1 MAIRIGTNPIAW
13 SNDDMPELGGDTP
26 LETCLAEARQAGYD
40 GMELG
45 NKFPRQSEKLRP
57 ILDRFGLSLVS
68 GWYSA
73 RLLERTAEEE
83 IKALSD
89 HLNLL
94 RDLVATVMVFAETS
108 RSVAGE
114 RQTPVSRR
122 PRIQERD
129 WPTFCRRLDTVAKH
143 LAENGVAM
151 AYHHHMGT
159 VVETAA
165 EIERLMEET
174 SPNVGLLFDTGHLT
188 YAGADP
194 AAILK
199 DYGPRIKHV
208 HCKDVRK
215 ETLMKM
221 RREDS
226 SFLNAVLNG
235 VFTVPGD
242 GSIDFAPLLAKLK
255 SLKYKGWLVV
265 EAEQDPAKAP
275 PLAYA
280 TKGYNYLFKTAK
292 AAGLTITERTA

>member
-1 MAIRIGTNPIAW
+1 MAVRIGTNPIAW

-26 LETCLAEARQAGYD
+26 LETCLSEARQAGFS
-40 GMELG
+40 GIELG
-45 NKFPRQSEKLRP
+45 NKFPRQAAQLRP
-57 ILDRFGLSLVS
+57 ILERHNLSLIS

-73 RLLERTAEEE
+73 RLLERSAEEE
-83 IKALSD
+83 IKAMSD

-94 RDLVATVMVFAETS
+94 RDLEATVMVFAETA
-108 RSVAGE
+108 RSIASE
-114 RQTPVSRR
+114 KQTPLSQR

-129 WPTFCRRLDTVAKH
+129 WPGFCRRLTMVANY
-143 LAENGVAM
+143 LTENGVTM

-159 VVETAA
+159 AIETAA
-165 EIERLMEET
+165 DIDRLMEET
-174 SPNVGLLFDTGHLT
+174 GPNVGLLFDTGHLT

-194 AAILK
+194 MTILK
-199 DYGPRIKHV
+199 NYGRRINHV

-215 ETLMKM
+215 ETLLKM

-242 GSIDFAPLLAKLK
+242 GSIDFAPILAKLK

-280 TKGYNYLFKTAK
+280 TKGYAYLSATAQT
-292 AAGLTITERTA
+292 AGLTLKEIAG